1 MSVIG
6 SDTSLNAT
14 SCVFESNTA
23 ILDGGAVW
31 VTTEARANLTGCV
44 QHCLLCILSFS
55 ILKIPC

>member
-6 SDTSLNAT
+6 FDTSLNAT

-44 QHCLLCILSFS
+44 QQPLLALHTIF
-55 ILKIPC
+55 